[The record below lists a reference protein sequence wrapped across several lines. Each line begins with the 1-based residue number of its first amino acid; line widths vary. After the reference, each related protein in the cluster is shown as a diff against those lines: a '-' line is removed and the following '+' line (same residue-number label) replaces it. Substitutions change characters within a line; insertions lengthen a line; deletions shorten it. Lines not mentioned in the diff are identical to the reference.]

1 MGRMFEFQ
9 DWKEDMLECWNIG
22 ILLDPT
28 RFRFKRLPASI
39 NPSFQYSIYAVL
51 SKKVW
56 AAAITSICCSRI
68 SRRYHTVKPP
78 STFRFMPV
86 TYAEARDARK
96 SSGPC
101 RSVSAAMRPR
111 GTR

>member
-28 RFRFKRLPASI
+28 RFRFKRLHASI

-51 SKKVW
+51 FKKGEQLQLLEF
-56 AAAITSICCSRI
+56 AASA
-68 SRRYHTVKPP
+68 
-78 STFRFMPV
+78 
-86 TYAEARDARK
+86 
-96 SSGPC
+96 
-101 RSVSAAMRPR
+101 SAAVTTP
-111 GTR
+111 